1 MSSESAAPGFSPPPP
16 DGTPPSDWAS
26 ILTIMSRNLS
36 DFMSR
41 QTVPGATPHA
51 VPPVSFPAI
60 NFPPPEAERF
70 AALHQQW
77 LESQHRLWQA
87 FAQRQPDEPSAPVVK
102 LDPSDRRF
110 RAPEWSQNPYFDYLR
125 QAYALNSAFMRD
137 CVEATPVAD
146 GRAKERMR
154 YLSKQMIEA
163 MSPANF
169 AATNPEF
176 IQTALRTEGES
187 IRKGMENLLRDMQ
200 QGYISMSAPGAFE
213 VGRNLAVT
221 QGSVVFENELIQ
233 LIQYAPLTDKVFAKP
248 LLIIPPCIN
257 KFYLMDLQPE
267 NSLVRYLVEQGFSV
281 FLVSWRNPDAS
292 MGHLTWENYLSLGP
306 LTALDVVRDIT
317 GDPQPNTMGF
327 CVGGTI
333 LASALAVACGRGEKP
348 VASVALL
355 TTLLDFSDAGEL
367 ACLIDEGMVATRE
380 ATIGRGGLMNGREL
394 AQTFSSLRPN
404 DLIWN
409 YVVGN
414 YLKGETPP
422 PFDILHWNCDSTNLP
437 GPFLAWYLRNL
448 YLENSLRVPGK
459 LEVLGVRLDL
469 GKIDVPAYLLATS
482 EDHIV
487 PWTGA
492 YLVRSLLGGDTTF
505 VLGASGHVA
514 GTINPASK
522 DKRSHWTGGHAS
534 TAQEWRAGAT
544 EQPGSWWKHYA
555 AWLAGQSGKKVA
567 APAAPGNAKH
577 TVIEPAPGRY
587 VKGIATA

>member
-1 MSSESAAPGFSPPPP
+1 MSSESAAPETSVPPVGG
-16 DGTPPSDWAS
+16 DGTPDWNAL
-26 ILTIMSRNLS
+26 IQAMGRNFS
-36 DFMSR
+36 DFVAR
-41 QTVPGATPHA
+41 QQATFATHA
-51 VPPVSFPAI
+51 PTAAGSFPA
-60 NFPPPEAERF
+60 PEAAQF
-70 AALHQQW
+70 SALQQQW
-77 LESQHRLWQA
+77 VENQQKLWQA
-87 FAQRQPDEPSAPVVK
+87 FSQRNPGETTTTAPVVPF
-102 LDPSDRRF
+102 DPADRRF
-110 RAPEWSQNPYFDYLR
+110 RAPEWSNSPYFDYLR
-125 QAYALNSAFMRD
+125 QAYAVNSAFVRD
-137 CVEATPVAD
+137 CVEAAPVAD
-146 GRAKERMR
+146 GRAKDRLR

-187 IRKGMENLLRDMQ
+187 IRRGMENLLRDLQ

-221 QGSVVFENELIQ
+221 PGSVVFENELIQ
-233 LIQYAPLTDKVFAKP
+233 LIQYAPQTSEVYAKP
-248 LLIIPPCIN
+248 LLIVPPCIN
-257 KFYLMDLQPE
+257 KYYLMDLQPE
-267 NSLVRYLVEQGFSV
+267 NSLVRFLVEQGITV
-281 FLVSWRNPDAS
+281 FLVSWRNPDKSLA
-292 MGHLTWENYLSLGP
+292 HLTWEDYLRLGP
-306 LTALDVVRDIT
+306 LTALDVVRDIS

-327 CVGGTI
+327 CVGGTV
-333 LASALAVACGRGEKP
+333 LTSALAVACGRGEKP

-367 ACLIDEGMVATRE
+367 ACLIDEGMVAARE
-380 ATIGRGGLMNGREL
+380 STIGRGGLLNGREL

-422 PFDILHWNCDSTNLP
+422 AFDILHWNCDSTNLP

-459 LEVLGVRLDL
+459 LDVMGVRLDL
-469 GKIDVPAYLLATS
+469 GKVDAPAYLLATV

-492 YLVRSLLGGDTTF
+492 YLARGLLGGDTTF

-522 DKRSHWTGGHAS
+522 NKRSYWVGGHEP
-534 TAQEWRAGAT
+534 TAQEWRSNAT
-544 EQPGSWWKHYA
+544 ERPGSWWKHYIE
-555 AWLAGQSGKKVA
+555 WLIERSGARVAPPVKAGNKRH
-567 APAAPGNAKH
+567 PA
-577 TVIEPAPGRY
+577 IEPAPGRY
-587 VKGIATA
+587 VKGGATA

>member
-1 MSSESAAPGFSPPPP
+1 MSSESPSPGSSSM
-16 DGTPPSDWAS
+16 PPSGDQTQDWTA
-26 ILTIMSRNLS
+26 IMTAMSRTFS
-36 DFMSR
+36 DFMAR
-41 QTVPGATPHA
+41 QQLPDAASPTAAQTP
-51 VPPVSFPAI
+51 FPS
-60 NFPPPEAERF
+60 NGFPPPETERF
-70 AALHQQW
+70 NALHQQW
-77 LESQHRLWQA
+77 LANQHQLWQA
-87 FAQRQPDEPSAPVVK
+87 FTQRKPDEPGTPVVRM
-102 LDPSDRRF
+102 DPSDRRF
-110 RAPEWSQNPYFDYLR
+110 RAPEWSESPYFDYLR
-125 QAYALNSAFMRD
+125 QAYALNSAFMRE
-137 CVEATPVAD
+137 CIEATPVAD
-146 GRAKERMR
+146 GRAKDRMR

-176 IQTALRTEGES
+176 IQTALRTDGES
-187 IRKGMENLLRDMQ
+187 IRKGMENLLRDLQ

-221 QGSVVFENELIQ
+221 PGSVVFENTLIQ
-233 LIQYAPLTDKVFAKP
+233 LIQYAPLTAKVHAKP

-257 KFYLMDLQPE
+257 KYYLMDLQPE
-267 NSLVRYLVEQGFSV
+267 NSLVRYLVEQGFTV
-281 FLVSWRNPDAS
+281 FLVSWRNPDDS
-292 MGHLTWENYLSLGP
+292 MGNLTWENYLSLGP

-317 GDPQPNTMGF
+317 GDAQPNTLGF

-348 VASVALL
+348 AASMALL

-367 ACLIDEGMVATRE
+367 ACLIDEGMVAARE
-380 ATIGRGGLMNGREL
+380 ATIGRGGVLPGREL

-469 GKIDVPAYLLATS
+469 GKVDMPAYLLATS

-492 YLVRSLLGGDTTF
+492 YLARGLLGGDTTF

-514 GTINPASK
+514 GTINPVSK
-522 DKRSHWTGGHAS
+522 DKRSHWTGGDAS

-544 EQPGSWWKHYA
+544 EHPGSWWKHYA
-555 AWLAGQSGKKVA
+555 VWLAGKSGKKVA
-567 APAAPGNAKH
+567 APKAPGNARYA
-577 TVIEPAPGRY
+577 VIEAAPGRY
-587 VKGIATA
+587 VKGLATT